1 MKILILGHKGMLGD
15 ELVKVFKKDNELTLW
30 DRSEIDIADRKD
42 VESKI
47 GDLRPE
53 AVINAAAYTA
63 VDLAEKEGKEIAY
76 QVNGEAVGF
85 LAEAC
90 KKNNSV
96 LIHYSTDYVFNGR
109 NKNGYQEDE
118 KRDPLNEYGQSKAR
132 GEELL
137 QKINPKFYLIRLSWL
152 FGING
157 KNFVETMLRLAK
169 ENKELRVVNDQ
180 YGKPTYAKDLA
191 QRTRELL
198 ESKRPFGI
206 YHLTNEG
213 VCTWYEF
220 AVKIFELAG
229 IEAKVVP
236 VVSSEFPTP
245 AKRPAYSALVNTK
258 LPLSRSWQ
266 GALEEYLEETGR
278 N

>member
-236 VVSSEFPTP
+236 VVSSEFSTP
-245 AKRPAYSALVNTK
+245 AKRPAYSALINTK
-258 LPLSRSWQ
+258 LSLSRSWQ
-266 GALEEYLEETGR
+266 DALEEYLEETGR

>member
-266 GALEEYLEETGR
+266 DALEEYLEETGR

>member
-1 MKILILGHKGMLGD
+1 MKILILGYKGMLGD
-15 ELVKVFKKDNELTLW
+15 ELVKVFKKNNELTLW
-30 DRSEIDIADRKD
+30 GRDEIDIADQKS

-47 GDLRPE
+47 GDLKPE
-53 AVINAAAYTA
+53 VVINAAAYTA

-169 ENKELRVVNDQ
+169 ENKELRVVDDQ

-266 GALEEYLEETGR
+266 DALEEYLEETGR

>member
-1 MKILILGHKGMLGD
+1 MKILILGYKGMLGD
-15 ELVKVFKKDNELTLW
+15 ELVKVFKEGNELTIW

-47 GDLRPE
+47 GDLKPE

-63 VDLAEKEGKEIAY
+63 VDLAEGEGKEIAHR
-76 QVNGEAVGF
+76 VNGEAVGF

-90 KKNNSV
+90 KKNDSV
-96 LIHYSTDYVFNGR
+96 LIHYSTDYVFDGENE
-109 NKNGYQEDE
+109 NGYREDE

-137 QKINPKFYLIRLSWL
+137 QEINPKFYLIRSSWL
-152 FGING
+152 FGANG
-157 KNFVETMLRLAK
+157 KNFVETMLRLAG
-169 ENKELRVVNDQ
+169 EHKELRVVNDQ
-180 YGKPTYAKDLA
+180 HGKPTCAKDLA
-191 QRTRELL
+191 ERTRELL
-198 ESKRPFGI
+198 ESKKPFGI

-213 VCTWYEF
+213 VCSWYEF

-229 IEAKVVP
+229 IEIKVTP
-236 VVSSEFPTP
+236 VASSEFPTP

-258 LPLSRSWQ
+258 LPLSRSWEE
-266 GALEEYLEETGR
+266 ALGDYLRETGR

>member
-1 MKILILGHKGMLGD
+1 MLGD
-15 ELVKVFKKDNELTLW
+15 ELVKVFKKNNELTLW
-30 DRSEIDIADRKD
+30 GRDEIDIADQKS

-47 GDLRPE
+47 GDLKPE
-53 AVINAAAYTA
+53 VVINAAAYTA

-266 GALEEYLEETGR
+266 DALEEYLEETGR

>member
-1 MKILILGHKGMLGD
+1 MKILILGYKGMLGD
-15 ELVKVFKKDNELTLW
+15 ELVKVFKKNNELTLW
-30 DRSEIDIADRKD
+30 GRDEIDIADQKS

-47 GDLRPE
+47 GDLKPE
-53 AVINAAAYTA
+53 VVINAAAYTA